1 MLTNLAFPQGIVLSR
16 TYYFYRDSK
25 IRHFCVQKNPPFLI
39 QQRQQNISWW
49 KIFSIF
55 RVLSDEILKA
65 AVMKYGKNQRSRIA
79 SLLHRKSAKQCK
91 ARWYEW
97 LDPSIKKTEWSR
109 EEDEKEPPAS
119 VTGKYQQP
127 QQYDQAQRRLDPD
140 QIPNPMSVIIENQKN
155 AGGAFITNEQGL
167 LPPLVTT
174 KYVVEDQGNFSP
186 RYVRSSLYCIPAT
199 ADLLKTTA
207 LSSTLA
213 VSPMARTADGEYV
226 NFGVLGAIRC
236 NRCKAHMQLVDAG
249 RRFQCLMCKVTTDVP
264 TAYFQHLGHTG
275 QRVDKYERPE
285 LVLGT

>member
-1 MLTNLAFPQGIVLSR
+1 MPRIMIKGGVWRNTE
-16 TYYFYRDSK
+16 
-25 IRHFCVQKNPPFLI
+25 
-39 QQRQQNISWW
+39 
-49 KIFSIF
+49 
-55 RVLSDEILKA
+55 DEILKA

-109 EEDEKEPPAS
+109 EEDEKQPPAP

-213 VSPMARTADGEYV
+213 VSPMARTVEGEYEPPIV
-226 NFGVLGAIRC
+226 NFGELGAIRC

-249 RRFQCLMCKVTTDVP
+249 RRFQCLMLP

>member
-55 RVLSDEILKA
+55 RVLSNSQLYST
-65 AVMKYGKNQRSRIA
+65 MPRIM
-79 SLLHRKSAKQCK
+79 
-91 ARWYEW
+91 
-97 LDPSIKKTEWSR
+97 IKGGMWRNTE
-109 EEDEKEPPAS
+109 EPPAS

>member
-1 MLTNLAFPQGIVLSR
+1 MPRIMIKGGVWRNTE
-16 TYYFYRDSK
+16 
-25 IRHFCVQKNPPFLI
+25 
-39 QQRQQNISWW
+39 
-49 KIFSIF
+49 
-55 RVLSDEILKA
+55 DEILKA

-91 ARWYEW
+91 ARWCEW

-109 EEDEKEPPAS
+109 EEDEKQPPAP

-140 QIPNPMSVIIENQKN
+140 QISNPMSVIIENQKN

-174 KYVVEDQGNFSP
+174 KYVVEDQGNSSP

-199 ADLLKTTA
+199 ADLLKITA

-213 VSPMARTADGEYV
+213 VSPMARTVEGEYEPPIV
-226 NFGVLGAIRC
+226 NFGELGAIRC

-249 RRFQCLMCKVTTDVP
+249 RRFQCLMLP

>member
-1 MLTNLAFPQGIVLSR
+1 MPRIMIKGGVWRNTE
-16 TYYFYRDSK
+16 
-25 IRHFCVQKNPPFLI
+25 
-39 QQRQQNISWW
+39 
-49 KIFSIF
+49 
-55 RVLSDEILKA
+55 DEILKA

-109 EEDEKEPPAS
+109 EEDEKQPPAP

-155 AGGAFITNEQGL
+155 PGGAFITNEQGL

-213 VSPMARTADGEYV
+213 VSPMARTVDGEYEPPIV
-226 NFGVLGAIRC
+226 NFGELGAIRC

-249 RRFQCLMCKVTTDVP
+249 LRFQCLMCKVTTDVP

>member
-1 MLTNLAFPQGIVLSR
+1 MAKTSGHVLHHCCTANLPS
-16 TYYFYRDSK
+16 
-25 IRHFCVQKNPPFLI
+25 
-39 QQRQQNISWW
+39 
-49 KIFSIF
+49 
-55 RVLSDEILKA
+55 
-65 AVMKYGKNQRSRIA
+65 NQ
-79 SLLHRKSAKQCK
+79 
-91 ARWYEW
+91 
-97 LDPSIKKTEWSR
+97 
-109 EEDEKEPPAS
+109 PPAP

-174 KYVVEDQGNFSP
+174 KYVVEDQGNSSP

-213 VSPMARTADGEYV
+213 VSPMARTVEGEYEPPIV
-226 NFGVLGAIRC
+226 NFGELGAIRC

-249 RRFQCLMCKVTTDVP
+249 RRFQCLMLP

>member
-55 RVLSDEILKA
+55 RVLS
-65 AVMKYGKNQRSRIA
+65 Q
-79 SLLHRKSAKQCK
+79 
-91 ARWYEW
+91 
-97 LDPSIKKTEWSR
+97 
-109 EEDEKEPPAS
+109 PPAP

-155 AGGAFITNEQGL
+155 PGGAFITNEQGL

-213 VSPMARTADGEYV
+213 VSPMARTVDGEYEPPIV
-226 NFGVLGAIRC
+226 NFGELGAIRC

-249 RRFQCLMCKVTTDVP
+249 LRFQCLMCKVTTDVP